1 MTTVI
6 DKQTLRK
13 ALIELAQN
21 EPDYV
26 QSLFLEINEDLK
38 KARKQRLEEIIK
50 EDFEEYGEVFKA
62 LA

>member
-6 DKQTLRK
+6 DKEVLK
-13 ALIELAQN
+13 KSLIELAEK

-26 QSLFLEINEDLK
+26 QALLSELK
-38 KARKQRLEEIIK
+38 EKLNKTRRQRIEEIVK
-50 EDFEEYGEVFKA
+50 EDFDEYGEVFKA